1 MPALLLGSHDP
12 WREGVVLTIRLLGE
26 IEIIR
31 DGSVQPLPPSKK
43 TRALLAYLALTGRSH
58 RRERLCSLFWDIPHD
73 PRGALRWSLSR
84 LRPLV
89 DEPHRPHIVADRD
102 TVGFDV
108 GDAEIDVLVVRDAL
122 RAGPEDLDTAALE
135 ALAGRF
141 HGELLEGQDLPD
153 LHDFQAWCVA
163 EREDARRLQAQLLTA
178 LIERL
183 ADRPEAALEHARR
196 LVQIEPYALPPRL
209 TQLRLLVAAG
219 RRSEAEQQV
228 ETGLRLLREAEGDT
242 AALSAEW
249 RRLQARPAAA
259 AAAPKPIGPPE
270 DEVPEGE
277 VPAAGPSASPASSPE
292 AAAPHALAPH
302 PSLIGRNAERRTLVA
317 ALAEVRAGEARAV
330 LVAGEPGLGKTTL
343 IDVFLEAVAGTGGA
357 VLRGH
362 AGEAERDQP
371 FGPWQQALAPLEGG
385 FPSGAAGT
393 SGTDLGRYDDRR
405 HAREQLYGAVI
416 EQLAA
421 LANEQPPLILVLE
434 DIHWLDDASAA
445 LLAQAMRALRRL
457 PFLVLLTARD
467 GELPDN
473 PSVLGLLRGLRHD
486 RQLEEIEL
494 LPLSP
499 TETARLA
506 ARIAPGIDGCRVA
519 VESGGNP
526 LLAQELAQALGS
538 GSEDLPR
545 TLQALV
551 RDRMERL
558 PAMAAEILQTA
569 AVLGP
574 SFHIDCLE
582 RLLALDPIAVVEA
595 LELLERHALL
605 RPGTAP
611 TSFAFRHEL
620 IHRAVYSGLSEPRRR
635 LLHLKIA
642 RMMHAQEPLDEA
654 VALELA
660 HHAAMAGDDRLA
672 AEACVTA
679 GRRCLR
685 LLAGTEAEQLARRG
699 RRHAEQLKEPDRTRF
714 LIDVLRIQLA
724 ARPPE
729 APASMI
735 EELQGLTERAADLGL
750 IEHARRG
757 YRMLS
762 VLRWEQGRSAEAER
776 DSLRGELL
784 TRATDDRQR
793 MLALVEAA
801 RCLTLLERDPGQAEA
816 LLVEAQALSRQQGE
830 EPDGIPDTLGML
842 KVQQGDLDEAALAFE
857 RAREAAR
864 RDGERSNEFMALEHL
879 TKLEIR
885 RGNCT
890 RARALAAE
898 LCALAERL
906 RGGSELPFAR
916 VVDALCRGNEGDPS
930 ADAAL
935 TEALEALVAADAK
948 HRLAFALNEAACL
961 DIRSGRLERAA
972 ARAGEALRLA
982 ELLELPS
989 EMVIGHA
996 RLARLAAERGDR
1008 AAGEAH
1014 VLALRQLL
1022 PRNIT
1027 AHARTLAEDVLSHAQ
1042 EAAAE

>member
-1 MPALLLGSHDP
+1 M
-12 WREGVVLTIRLLGE
+12 
-26 IEIIR
+26 
-31 DGSVQPLPPSKK
+31 
-43 TRALLAYLALTGRSH
+43 
-58 RRERLCSLFWDIPHD
+58 
-73 PRGALRWSLSR
+73 
-84 LRPLV
+84 
-89 DEPHRPHIVADRD
+89 
-102 TVGFDV
+102 
-108 GDAEIDVLVVRDAL
+108 
-122 RAGPEDLDTAALE
+122 
-135 ALAGRF
+135 
-141 HGELLEGQDLPD
+141 
-153 LHDFQAWCVA
+153 
-163 EREDARRLQAQLLTA
+163 
-178 LIERL
+178 
-183 ADRPEAALEHARR
+183 
-196 LVQIEPYALPPRL
+196 
-209 TQLRLLVAAG
+209 
-219 RRSEAEQQV
+219 
-228 ETGLRLLREAEGDT
+228 
-242 AALSAEW
+242 
-249 RRLQARPAAA
+249 
-259 AAAPKPIGPPE
+259 
-270 DEVPEGE
+270 
-277 VPAAGPSASPASSPE
+277 
-292 AAAPHALAPH
+292 
-302 PSLIGRNAERRTLVA
+302 RT
-317 ALAEVRAGEARAV
+317 
-330 LVAGEPGLGKTTL
+330 
-343 IDVFLEAVAGTGGA
+343 
-357 VLRGH
+357 
-362 AGEAERDQP
+362 
-371 FGPWQQALAPLEGG
+371 
-385 FPSGAAGT
+385 
-393 SGTDLGRYDDRR
+393 
-405 HAREQLYGAVI
+405 
-416 EQLAA
+416 
-421 LANEQPPLILVLE
+421 
-434 DIHWLDDASAA
+434 
-445 LLAQAMRALRRL
+445 LRRL

-473 PSVLGLLRGLRHD
+473 PSVVGLLRGLRHD

-499 TETARLA
+499 ADTARLA
-506 ARIAPGIDGCRVA
+506 ARIAPGIDGDRVA

-545 TLQALV
+545 TLHALV
-551 RDRMERL
+551 RDRIGRL
-558 PAMAAEILQTA
+558 PTVAAEILQAA

-672 AEACVTA
+672 AEACVAA

-685 LLAGTEAEQLARRG
+685 LLASTEADLLARRG
-699 RRHAEQLKEPDRTRF
+699 RRHAEHLKEPDRTRF

-729 APASMI
+729 APAAMI
-735 EELQGLTERAADLGL
+735 EELQALTERAADLGL

-762 VLRWEQGRSAEAER
+762 LLRWEQGRWAEAER

-816 LLVEAQALSRQQGE
+816 LLVEAQALSRRQGE

-842 KVQQGDLDEAALAFE
+842 KVQQGAFDEAALEFA

-885 RGNCT
+885 RGNCA

-898 LCALAERL
+898 LCGLAERL

-916 VVDALCRGNEGDPS
+916 VVEALCRSNEGDPT

-935 TEALEALVAADAK
+935 TEALDALVAADAK
-948 HRLAFALNEAACL
+948 HRLAFSLNEAACL
-961 DIRSGRLERAA
+961 DIRSGRLQRAE
-972 ARAGEALRLA
+972 ARAREALRLA
-982 ELLELPS
+982 ELLELPT
-989 EMVIGHA
+989 EMVMGHA
-996 RLARLAAERGDR
+996 RLARLAAEHGDR
-1008 AAGEAH
+1008 ASVEAH

-1022 PRNIT
+1022 PRNIS
-1027 AHARTLAEDVLSHAQ
+1027 AHARTLAEDVLAHAQ
-1042 EAAAE
+1042 AAAAE